1 MAYVAQNA
9 GRIIRALLEMAISR
23 KWAGVSAVLMAL
35 SKAVEKR
42 IWPFD
47 HPFAQSGDTLKREV
61 MYSVRRWADDYSI
74 AELAQMTAK
83 DLGDLVHLNDKHGAT
98 LLRLAKEFPTL
109 EITYDLQPL
118 TSELLKIAVHAKR
131 SFSWGSKRKDSVE
144 PFWIW
149 VEDYD
154 GADILQLSHVIYR
167 QTTELLDLDFIV
179 QISDSRVAKGLTIR
193 YVSDKWMGA
202 EDEIPLELD
211 HLVKPQPFDGFTTLL
226 SLPYLTLD
234 SLNTESLKRS
244 FSSRVQ
250 NLNAMQ
256 THAFWSLL
264 NNHQNALFCA
274 PPGSG
279 KSSLAQ
285 MVVG

>member
-264 NNHQNALFCA
+264 NVHQNALFCA

>member
-83 DLGDLVHLNDKHGAT
+83 DLGELVHLNDKHGAT

-118 TSELLKIAVHAKR
+118 TSDLLKIAVHAKR

-234 SLNTESLKRS
+234 SLNTENLKRS

-256 THAFWSLL
+256 MHAFWSLL
-264 NNHQNALFCA
+264 NVHQNALFCA

>member
-83 DLGDLVHLNDKHGAT
+83 DLGELVHLNDKHGAT

-118 TSELLKIAVHAKR
+118 TSDLLKIAVHAKR

-211 HLVKPQPFDGFTTLL
+211 HLVKPQPFDGFTALL

-234 SLNTESLKRS
+234 SLITENLKRS

-264 NNHQNALFCA
+264 NVHQNALFCA

>member
-154 GADILQLSHVIYR
+154 GADILQLSHAIYR